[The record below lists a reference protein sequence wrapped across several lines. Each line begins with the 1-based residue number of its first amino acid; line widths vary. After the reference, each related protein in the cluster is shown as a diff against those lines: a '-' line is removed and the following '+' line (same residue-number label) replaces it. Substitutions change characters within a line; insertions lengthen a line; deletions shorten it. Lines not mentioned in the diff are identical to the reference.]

1 MFILNEKLATKLGQ
15 LSAVFGQLFGML
27 GQLYT
32 MFAQLLGMLG
42 QFVQIYTFCNL
53 VRVAA

>member
-1 MFILNEKLATKLGQ
+1 M
-15 LSAVFGQLFGML
+15 FGQLFGVL

-32 MFAQLLGMLG
+32 MFAKLLGMLG

-53 VRVAA
+53 ESVAS